1 MLPFEIMAD
10 PTPSH
15 ILQSLS
21 GKTVLITGASAG
33 IGWHTALA
41 FARHGANLV
50 LTARRA
56 DRLEA
61 LVKEIEALGAMA
73 VFHAGDAADN
83 AVAEATVAL
92 ALKSFSRLDILI
104 NNAGAGNYK
113 QLVDT
118 SVEEYDQLMNS
129 NMKSTFLFTRHAAP
143 AMIAQKSGTI
153 VLISSIA
160 GLQGYANEAV
170 YSATKFAQVGF
181 GQALEAELRPH
192 GIKVE
197 TICPGGVK
205 TEFALG
211 HGRTEEYVRDS
222 YMMDPAEFAE
232 TIVFACRQPANL
244 RIVQMT
250 VRHMGEP
257 PKK

>member
-1 MLPFEIMAD
+1 MVDSMS
-10 PTPSH
+10 SH
-15 ILQSLS
+15 SLESLS
-21 GKTVLITGASAG
+21 GKTVLVTGASAG

-41 FARHGANLV
+41 FARQGANVV

-56 DRLEA
+56 ERLEA
-61 LVKEIEALGAMA
+61 LAREIEGHGAKA

-83 AVAEATVAL
+83 AVAEAVVAL
-92 ALKSFSRLDILI
+92 ALGAFGRIDILI

-118 SVEEYDQLMNS
+118 SVEEYDELMDS

-143 AMIAQKSGTI
+143 HMIGQKAGTI
-153 VLISSIA
+153 VLISSVA

-205 TEFALG
+205 TEFAVG
-211 HGRTEEYVRDS
+211 RGRTEESVRDS
-222 YMMDPAEFAE
+222 WMMDPGEFAE
-232 TIVFACRQPANL
+232 TVVFACRQPANV

-257 PKK
+257 PRR

>member
-1 MLPFEIMAD
+1 MSA
-10 PTPSH
+10 
-15 ILQSLS
+15 LQSLA

-41 FARHGANLV
+41 FAREGANLV
-50 LTARRA
+50 LTARRTE
-56 DRLEA
+56 RLEA
-61 LVKEIEALGAMA
+61 LAQEIEALGAKV

-83 AVAEATVAL
+83 AVAEATIAL
-92 ALKSFSRLDILI
+92 ALSAFSRVDILI

-118 SVEEYDQLMNS
+118 SVEEYDHLMDS

-143 AMIAQKSGTI
+143 HMIAQQSGTI

-205 TEFALG
+205 TEFAIG
-211 HGRTEEYVRDS
+211 KGRTEDYVRNS
-222 YMMDPAEFAE
+222 HMMDPAEFAE
-232 TIVFACRQPANL
+232 TIVFACRQPSNV
-244 RIVQMT
+244 RITQMT

>member
-1 MLPFEIMAD
+1 MSQPH
-10 PTPSH
+10 T
-15 ILQSLS
+15 LQSLS

-41 FARHGANLV
+41 FARQGANLV

-56 DRLEA
+56 ERLEA
-61 LVKEIEALGAMA
+61 LVAEIEALGAQA
-73 VFHAGDAADN
+73 VFHAGDAAEN
-83 AVAEATVAL
+83 AVAVATVAL
-92 ALKSFSRLDILI
+92 ALATFNRIDILI

-118 SVEEYDQLMNS
+118 TVEEYDHLMDS
-129 NMKSTFLFTRHAAP
+129 NMKSTFLFARHTAP
-143 AMIAQKSGTI
+143 SMIAQQSGTL

-205 TEFALG
+205 TEFAVG
-211 HGRTEEYVRDS
+211 KGRTEDYVRNS
-222 YMMDPAEFAE
+222 WMMDPAEFAE
-232 TIVFACRQPANL
+232 TIVFACRQPANV

-257 PKK
+257 PKR

>member
-1 MLPFEIMAD
+1 MPE
-10 PTPSH
+10 PH
-15 ILQSLS
+15 VLQSLS

-50 LTARRA
+50 ITARRQE
-56 DRLEA
+56 RLEA
-61 LVKEIEALGAMA
+61 LVKEIETTGAKA

-83 AVAEATVAL
+83 ATAEATIAL
-92 ALKSFSRLDILI
+92 ALSAFSCVDILI

-118 SVEEYDQLMNS
+118 SVEEYDHLMDS

-143 AMIAQKSGTI
+143 HMIAQQSGTI

-205 TEFALG
+205 TEFAMG
-211 HGRTEEYVRDS
+211 KGRTEDYVRNS
-222 YMMDPAEFAE
+222 WMMDPAEFAE
-232 TIVFACRQPANL
+232 TIVFACRQPANI
-244 RIVQMT
+244 RITQMT

-257 PKK
+257 PRK